1 MATNYKQLGNTMT
14 FTAPSGG
21 VVSGS
26 AYMIGSLLV
35 VATSSVAVGL
45 PFEGVAVG
53 VFTLPK
59 ATGSAWT
66 EGQMLY
72 WDTSA
77 NNLATAASLTARRV
91 GCAAVAALSADT
103 TGQVRLHGVPSVVNV
118 A

>member
-1 MATNYKQLGNTMT
+1 MNNYIKPGNTMT
-14 FTAPSGG
+14 FTAPAGG

-35 VATSSVAVGL
+35 VAAISAAATL
-45 PFEGVAVG
+45 PFEGMAAG

-66 EGQMLY
+66 EGQLLY
-72 WDTSA
+72 WDTANSNLVTAQSA
-77 NNLATAASLTARRV
+77 TARRV
-91 GCAAVAALSADT
+91 GCAAAAAASGDAS
-103 TGQVRLHGVPSVVNV
+103 GQVRLHGVPSVANV